1 VTIAVGSRLGAY
13 DITAPLGEGG
23 MGVVY
28 RATDSKLKREVAIK
42 VLPEAFA
49 ADAERLARFEREA
62 QLLASL
68 NHPNIAHVYGFEN
81 VALADGASVHF
92 LAMELVEGED
102 LAERLQRRS
111 IPVDEALGIA
121 KQIAEAL
128 EEAHEKGIVH
138 RDLKPANVKVTP
150 DGKVKVLDFGLAKA
164 MDAPGATSSVDLEH
178 SPTMMNSPTM
188 TAAGS
193 RIGVI
198 LGTASYMSPEQARG
212 KAVDRR
218 ADIWAFGVVLYE
230 MLAGRRLFDGETV
243 SDVLA
248 AVLTREPNLGA
259 LPASTPPAVRQL
271 VGRCLDRDPRHRL
284 RDIGEARVLL
294 EAPDAG
300 SPVTTPARRP
310 WPRWAFAALA
320 VVLVGVG
327 AIGGLLAG
335 RKGPAAADDGVR
347 MSPLTYRRGTVLR
360 ARFAPDG
367 QTVVYGAAWDGE
379 PVGVYSV
386 RLDTRESRSMD
397 VPGADVLAVSSAG
410 ELALALGNRFTI
422 GWESI
427 GTLAR
432 MPLGGGAPR
441 EVLERVQ
448 DADWSPDGQSLAVVR
463 EVGPL
468 RRLEFPIGKILYE
481 TGGWISNARVGR
493 DGKSVAFLDHPSRGD
508 NSASVKVAG
517 PDGVVRTVSAS
528 AANGLSW
535 SASGEELFFPGGNG
549 LKAAS
554 PSGRSRFL
562 FRSLGG
568 THLKDVSAAGLVLVS
583 RTTQQREIVGRPPGE
598 SRDRNLSWLDW
609 SFPTALSDDGRFVLF
624 EEQNLGAEYGLFL
637 RRTDGTPPVRLGDG
651 RALALSPDGKW
662 VLATRTADGEREL
675 LLLPTGAGE
684 TRRLGRPAI
693 VASAASFLPG
703 GERLVLS
710 GSVESGGARLYTFDL
725 ATAKLAPISPEGIT
739 AYFCAIASPDGRF
752 AFATSPDG
760 KLTLYP
766 VGEGEPLVVP
776 GTTSEDVPIR
786 WSADGRA
793 IFVRSASG
801 VPAKV
806 ERIDVTTGERQTWLE
821 IVPPDP
827 AGVQGIGPIH
837 MSADGRSY
845 VYSYRRK
852 LDQLYVVR
860 GLR

>member
-1 VTIAVGSRLGAY
+1 VIGSRLGPY
-13 DITAPLGEGG
+13 EITGPLGEGG

-28 RATDSKLKREVAIK
+28 RATDSKLRREVAIK
-42 VLPEAFA
+42 VLPEDFA
-49 ADAERLARFEREA
+49 RDPERLARFEREA
-62 QLLASL
+62 QLLAQL
-68 NHPNIAHVYGFEN
+68 QHPNIASIYGLEESGG
-81 VALADGASVHF
+81 VRALV
-92 LAMELVEGED
+92 MELVEGED
-102 LAERLQRRS
+102 LAERLKRE
-111 IPVDEALGIA
+111 PLAVDEALSIA
-121 KQIAEAL
+121 RQIAEAL

-178 SPTMMNSPTM
+178 SPTLMNSPTM

-198 LGTASYMSPEQARG
+198 LGTAAYMSPEQARG

-230 MLAGRRLFDGETV
+230 MLAGLRLFDGETV

-248 AVLTREPNLGA
+248 AVLTREPNFGA

-271 VGRCLDRDPRHRL
+271 VRRCLDRDPRHRL

-294 EAPDAG
+294 EAPG
-300 SPVTTPARRP
+300 TGPPVTTPARRP
-310 WPRWAFAALA
+310 WPRWTFAALA
-320 VVLVGVG
+320 AALVGMG

-335 RKGPAAADDGVR
+335 RKGPAAADDDVR

-379 PVGVYSV
+379 PVGVFTV

-422 GWESI
+422 GWETTS
-427 GTLAR
+427 TLAR

-448 DADWSPDGQSLAVVR
+448 DADWAPDGQSLAVVR

-468 RRLEFPIGKILYE
+468 RRLEFPIGKTLYE

-493 DGKSVAFLDHPSRGD
+493 DGKSVAFLDHRARGD
-508 NSASVKVAG
+508 NTASVKVAG
-517 PDGVVRTVSAS
+517 PDGVVRTVSAL
-528 AANGLSW
+528 AANGLAW

-549 LKAAS
+549 LQAARE
-554 PSGRSRFL
+554 SGRSRVL

-568 THLKDVSAAGLVLVS
+568 THLKDVSATGLVLVT
-583 RTTQQREIVGRPPGE
+583 RTTQQREIVGRAPGE
-598 SRDRNLSWLDW
+598 ARDRNLSWLDW
-609 SFPTALSDDGRFVLF
+609 SFPTALSDDGRSVLF

-675 LLLPTGAGE
+675 LLLPTGPGE
-684 TRRLGRPAI
+684 TRRLGRPGI

-710 GSVESGGARLYTFDL
+710 GSVEGGGARLYTFDL
-725 ATAKLAPISPEGIT
+725 ATAQLAPISPEGIT
-739 AYFCAIASPDGRF
+739 AYFCAVASPDGRF
-752 AFATSPDG
+752 AFATGPEG

-766 VGEGEPLVVP
+766 IGEGEARAVP
-776 GTTSEDVPIR
+776 GTTPDDIPIR
-786 WSADGRA
+786 WTADGKA
-793 IFVRSASG
+793 IFVRSVSG
-801 VPAKV
+801 VPSKV
-806 ERIDVTTGERQTWLE
+806 ERVEVATGARTPWLE
-821 IVPPDP
+821 LVPPDP

>member
-1 VTIAVGSRLGAY
+1 MIGTRLGSY
-13 DITAPLGEGG
+13 EITAPLGEGG

-28 RATDSKLKREVAIK
+28 RATDSKLKRQVAIK

-49 ADAERLARFEREA
+49 SDAERLARFEREA
-62 QLLASL
+62 QLLAQL
-68 NHPNIAHVYGFEN
+68 QHPNIASIYGLEESN
-81 VALADGASVHF
+81 GVRALV
-92 LAMELVEGED
+92 MELVEGED
-102 LAERLQRRS
+102 LAERLKRGAL
-111 IPVDEALGIA
+111 PLDEALA
-121 KQIAEAL
+121 VARQIAEAL
-128 EEAHEKGIVH
+128 EEAHERGIVH
-138 RDLKPANVKVTP
+138 RDLKPANVKLTP

-164 MDAPGATSSVDLEH
+164 MDAPGTSSAVDLEH
-178 SPTMMNSPTM
+178 SPTLMNSPTM

-218 ADIWAFGVVLYE
+218 ADIWAFGVVLWE

-248 AVLTREPNLGA
+248 SVLTREPDLGA
-259 LPASTPPAVRQL
+259 LPAATPPTVRQL
-271 VGRCLDRDPRHRL
+271 VRRCLDRDPRRRL

-294 EAPDAG
+294 ENPG
-300 SPVTTPARRP
+300 SVEPEPRTTRRP
-310 WPRWAFAALA
+310 WPRWAVAALA
-320 VVLVGVG
+320 AILAG
-327 AIGGLLAG
+327 AGTIGGVLAG
-335 RKGPAAADDGVR
+335 RRIPAAANDELR

-386 RLDTRESRSMD
+386 RLDTRESRSLD

-422 GWESI
+422 GWESTS
-427 GTLAR
+427 TLAR

-448 DADWSPDGQSLAVVR
+448 DADWAPDGQGLAVVR

-468 RRLEFPIGKILYE
+468 RRLEYPIGKTLYE

-493 DGKSVAFLDHPSRGD
+493 DGKSVAFLDHRARGD
-508 NSASVKVAG
+508 NTASVKVVG

-549 LKAAS
+549 LRAAS
-554 PSGRSRFL
+554 PTGRSRVL

-568 THLKDVSAAGLVLVS
+568 THLKDVSAAGLVLVT

-609 SFPTALSDDGRFVLF
+609 SFPTALSDDGRSVLF

-637 RRTDGTPPVRLGDG
+637 RRTDGGAPVRLGDG
-651 RALALSPDGKW
+651 RALALSPDGRW
-662 VLATRTADGEREL
+662 VLSTRTADGEREL

-739 AYFCAIASPDGRF
+739 AYFSAIASPDGRF
-752 AFATSPDG
+752 AFATSPEG
-760 KLTLYP
+760 RLTLYP

-776 GTTSEDVPIR
+776 GTTSDDVPIR
-786 WSADGRA
+786 WTEDGKA
-793 IFVRSASG
+793 IFVRSESG

-806 ERIDVTTGERQTWLE
+806 ERVDVTTGERQPWLE
-821 IVPPDP
+821 LVPPDP

-837 MSADGRSY
+837 LSADGRSY

-852 LDQLYVVR
+852 LDQLYVVK

>member
-1 VTIAVGSRLGAY
+1 VTLAPGSRLGSY
-13 DITAPLGEGG
+13 EITAPLGEGG

-42 VLPEAFA
+42 VLPDAFA

-62 QLLASL
+62 QLLAQL
-68 NHPNIAHVYGFEN
+68 QHPNIASIYGLEESN
-81 VALADGASVHF
+81 GVRALV
-92 LAMELVEGED
+92 MELVEGED
-102 LAERLQRRS
+102 LAERLRRGAL
-111 IPVDEALGIA
+111 PLDEALA
-121 KQIAEAL
+121 VARQIAEAL
-128 EEAHEKGIVH
+128 EEAHERGIVH
-138 RDLKPANVKVTP
+138 RDLKPANVKITP

-164 MDAPGATSSVDLEH
+164 MDAPGASSAVDLEH
-178 SPTMMNSPTM
+178 SPTLMNSPTM

-230 MLAGRRLFDGETV
+230 MLAGKRLFGGETV

-248 AVLTREPNLGA
+248 SVLTREPDLGA
-259 LPASTPPAVRQL
+259 LPSSTPPAVRQL
-271 VGRCLDRDPRHRL
+271 VRRCLDRDPRHRL

-294 EAPDAG
+294 EAPG
-300 SPVTTPARRP
+300 SGAPAPAVARRP
-310 WPRWAFAALA
+310 APPWALAALA
-320 VVLVGVG
+320 VALLGAGALGGV
-327 AIGGLLAG
+327 LAG
-335 RKGPAAADDGVR
+335 RRAPAAANDDVR

-386 RLDTRESRSMD
+386 RLDTRESRSLD

-422 GWESI
+422 GWESTA
-427 GTLAR
+427 TLAR

-448 DADWSPDGQSLAVVR
+448 DADWAPDGQSLAVVR
-463 EVGPL
+463 EVGSL
-468 RRLEFPIGKILYE
+468 RRLEYPIGKVLYE
-481 TGGWISNARVGR
+481 TGGWISHARIGR

-508 NSASVKVAG
+508 NNASVKVAG
-517 PDGVVRTVSAS
+517 PDGAIRTVSPGAS
-528 AANGLSW
+528 NGLAW
-535 SASGEELFFPGGNG
+535 SASGDELFFPSAGGLRTAG
-549 LKAAS
+549 L
-554 PSGRSRFL
+554 SGRSRVL

-568 THLKDVSAAGLVLVS
+568 VHLQDVSAAGLVLVT
-583 RTTQQREIVGRPPGE
+583 RTTMQREIVGRSSGE
-598 SRDRNLSWLDW
+598 TRDRNLSWLDW
-609 SFPTALSDDGRFVLF
+609 SFPTALSDDGRSVLF
-624 EEQNLGAEYGLFL
+624 EEQNLGREYGLFL

-651 RALALSPDGKW
+651 RALALSPDGRW
-662 VLATRTADGEREL
+662 VLATESVEGGREL

-710 GSVESGGARLYTFDL
+710 GSVEGGAARLYTFEL
-725 ATAKLAPISPEGIT
+725 ATAELAPISPEGIT
-739 AYFCAIASPDGRF
+739 AYFCAIASPDGSH
-752 AFATSPDG
+752 AFASGPDG

-766 VGEGEPLVVP
+766 VGGGEARVVP
-776 GTTSEDVPIR
+776 GTTTDDVPIR
-786 WSADGRA
+786 WTADGKA
-793 IFVRSASG
+793 IFVRSVSG

-806 ERIDVTTGERQTWLE
+806 DRVDVATGARTAWLE
-821 IVPPDP
+821 LVPPDP

>member
-1 VTIAVGSRLGAY
+1 MTLAPGSRLGPY
-13 DITAPLGEGG
+13 EITAPLGEGG

-62 QLLASL
+62 QLLAQL
-68 NHPNIAHVYGFEN
+68 QHPNIASIYGLEESGG
-81 VALADGASVHF
+81 VRALV
-92 LAMELVEGED
+92 MELVEGED
-102 LAERLQRRS
+102 LAERLKRGPL
-111 IPVDEALGIA
+111 PVDEALAIA
-121 KQIAEAL
+121 RQIAEAL

-164 MDAPGATSSVDLEH
+164 MDAPGAASAVDLEH

-271 VGRCLDRDPRHRL
+271 VRRCLDRDPRHRL

-300 SPVTTPARRP
+300 SPLTAPARRP

-320 VVLVGVG
+320 VALVGVG

-468 RRLEFPIGKILYE
+468 RRLEFPIGKTLYE

-508 NSASVKVAG
+508 NNASVKVAG

-528 AANGLSW
+528 AANGLAW

-549 LKAAS
+549 LKAARE
-554 PSGRSRFL
+554 SGRSRFL

-568 THLKDVSAAGLVLVS
+568 THLKDVSAAGLVLVT

-598 SRDRNLSWLDW
+598 ARDRNLSWLDW
-609 SFPTALSDDGRFVLF
+609 SFPTALSDDGRIVLF

-662 VLATRTADGEREL
+662 VLAT
-675 LLLPTGAGE
+675 
-684 TRRLGRPAI
+684 
-693 VASAASFLPG
+693 
-703 GERLVLS
+703 
-710 GSVESGGARLYTFDL
+710 
-725 ATAKLAPISPEGIT
+725 
-739 AYFCAIASPDGRF
+739 
-752 AFATSPDG
+752 
-760 KLTLYP
+760 
-766 VGEGEPLVVP
+766 
-776 GTTSEDVPIR
+776 
-786 WSADGRA
+786 
-793 IFVRSASG
+793 
-801 VPAKV
+801 
-806 ERIDVTTGERQTWLE
+806 
-821 IVPPDP
+821 
-827 AGVQGIGPIH
+827 
-837 MSADGRSY
+837 
-845 VYSYRRK
+845 
-852 LDQLYVVR
+852 
-860 GLR
+860 